1 MILADNVQMY
11 FRRGLF
17 CPQIHAL
24 NGLSLEVREGDFFA
38 LVGQNGAG
46 KSTAMYCFLGLLRP
60 TSGKIEVMGRTP
72 GLGAP
77 SNVNVAYLPEEP
89 HYHLYLTVEE
99 ATRYYASLYSK
110 RVSDQTVH
118 NALERLG
125 LAEFKSLP
133 FSKCSK
139 GMKQKVGIAQC
150 LIHQT
155 RLLFLDEPT
164 RGLDPLAVRDFRET
178 LREIHR
184 NGATIVMNS
193 HVLSEI
199 EMLAN
204 RVAIIERGA
213 VVAQDDLSNLLTLNR
228 ELYSVAFEATL
239 PSGSPQNGSMNGD
252 MPDYLASIERVGP
265 IVKGAIPKERLYDF
279 MEFTRARNLLVHE
292 CSLKKISLE
301 DSFFRIVRGGRE
313 PAAPVTISK
322 AGIPQGALPAEPFP
336 QD

>member
-1 MILADNVQMY
+1 MILADNVHMH

-17 CPQIHAL
+17 GRQIHAL

-60 TSGKIEVMGRTP
+60 SGGRIEVMGRAP
-72 GLGAP
+72 GLGVP
-77 SNVNVAYLPEEP
+77 SNVEVAYLPEEP

-99 ATRYYASLYSK
+99 ATRYYASLYGK
-110 RVSDQTVH
+110 RVSDQTIH
-118 NALERLG
+118 DALERLG

-133 FSKCSK
+133 LSKCSK

-150 LIHQT
+150 LIHKT

-184 NGATIVMNS
+184 SGATIVMNS

-204 RVAIIERGA
+204 RVAIIERGV

-228 ELYSVAFEATL
+228 ELYSVAFE
-239 PSGSPQNGSMNGD
+239 GNGPANGD
-252 MPDYLASIERVGP
+252 VPDYLGAIERAGP
-265 IVKGAIPKERLYDF
+265 IVKGTIPKERLYDF
-279 MEFTRARNLLVHE
+279 MEYTRAGNFLVHE

-301 DSFFRIVRGGRE
+301 DSFFHIVRGGRE
-313 PAAPVTISK
+313 PQAPATISK
-322 AGIPQGALPAEPFP
+322 AEIPQGVLPAEPFP
-336 QD
+336 QE